1 MRRSAALLCAL
12 LAGCGGGTA
21 GTAATQAPATQGSSA
36 PSAPPA
42 GGGSPTPV
50 PVRVRGEGTAGTPT
64 VLTQTNRAGR
74 KIYTIR
80 ALAFEGDT
88 SGGRNGS
95 AVLEQP
101 HITFVDKDGSVTIAD
116 APKATVKQ
124 ADNSVLMTGGVH
136 ARAAD
141 GGVLTCD
148 RLRYDAQTEKFYGD
162 GHVVLTGNNGLTLTG
177 DTIAGDVRLHQVRVR
192 ENRS

>member
-1 MRRSAALLCAL
+1 MRRSALLALAL
-12 LAGCGGGTA
+12 LAGCGGGSTQSTQ
-21 GTAATQAPATQGSSA
+21 TAAPGATPAPVN
-36 PSAPPA
+36 
-42 GGGSPTPV
+42 GSPTPV
-50 PVRVRGEGTAGTPT
+50 PVRVRGEGSASSPT

-95 AVLEQP
+95 AILEQP
-101 HITFVDKDGSVTIAD
+101 HITFVDKDGSITIAD

-148 RLRYDAQTEKFYGD
+148 RLRYDARTEKFYGD

>member
-1 MRRSAALLCAL
+1 MRRSLLLACAL
-12 LAGCGGGTA
+12 LAGCGGGATQTA
-21 GTAATQAPATQGSSA
+21 QTPAATQSAAPESTAA
-36 PSAPPA
+36 
-42 GGGSPTPV
+42 TPV
-50 PVRVRGEGTAGTPT
+50 PVHVRGEGTASSPT
-64 VLTQTNRAGR
+64 VMTQTNRAGR

-80 ALAFEGDT
+80 ALEFEGDT

-95 AVLEQP
+95 AVLQQP

-141 GGVLTCD
+141 GGILTCD
-148 RLRYDAQTEKFYGD
+148 RLRYDAHTEQFHGD
-162 GHVVLTGNNGLTLTG
+162 GHVVLTGTNGLTLTG
-177 DTIAGDVRLHQVRVR
+177 DTIAGDVRLHQVRVS
-192 ENRS
+192 ENPT

>member
-1 MRRSAALLCAL
+1 MRHSLALALAL
-12 LAGCGGGTA
+12 LAGCGGGHGQAAST
-21 GTAATQAPATQGSSA
+21 ATQAPPAAATGA
-36 PSAPPA
+36 PEA
-42 GGGSPTPV
+42 GGSATPV
-50 PVRVRGEGTAGTPT
+50 PVHVRGAGTSSSPT

-95 AVLEQP
+95 AILEQP

-141 GGVLTCD
+141 GGILTCD
-148 RLRYDAQTEKFYGD
+148 RLRYDAHSEKFYGD
-162 GHVVLTGNNGLTLTG
+162 GHVVLTGTNGLTLTG
-177 DTIAGDVRLHQVRVR
+177 DAIAGDVRLHQVRVT
-192 ENRS
+192 ENHP